1 MANRQTGQQRD
12 CVEQCGTLRALCQR
26 EGQRDQND
34 KTGIKEHRHGN
45 DQTRDAQR
53 PGGFFV
59 TEFAYHRDSQ
69 RLRAA

>member
-1 MANRQTGQQRD
+1 MADSQTGQQRD
-12 CVEQCGTLRALCQR
+12 DVEQSGTLRALCQR

-45 DQTRDAQR
+45 DQTCDTQR

-59 TEFAYHRDSQ
+59 AEFAYHRDGQ